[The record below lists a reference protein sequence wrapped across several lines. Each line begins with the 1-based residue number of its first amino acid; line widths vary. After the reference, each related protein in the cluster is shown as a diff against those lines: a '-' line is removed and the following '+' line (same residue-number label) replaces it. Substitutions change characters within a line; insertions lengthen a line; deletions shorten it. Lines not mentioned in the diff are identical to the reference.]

1 MRNLTILAAVAACAV
16 ASPAAAQVT
25 GPVYPAPGG
34 TTFSTNGQSQYQSG
48 RVATYTGFDLSQ
60 TGDLYFGLTSHG
72 LAMDGAIDEAGENL
86 MFDSV
91 SSNIAGGQAIYA
103 GFTNVVGSTATIG
116 TRLVLTFTDLAG
128 NPLALT
134 LDPTIT
140 ATADPSFFG
149 PLLNVTGDFRMTG
162 GFEAYNGS
170 AWVSAGPFYDAYPMK
185 PAGAQGIR
193 GSLGGG
199 FYSTPNATAA
209 VPEPATWAM
218 MLLGFGGVGFQMRRQ
233 RRKGSFLTQAA

>member
-1 MRNLTILAAVAACAV
+1 MRKVISLLAA
-16 ASPAAAQVT
+16 AAALSFAVPAMAQIS

-34 TTFSTNGQSQYQSG
+34 TTFSTNGQNQYQSG
-48 RVATYTGFDLSQ
+48 RVATYSGFDLSQ
-60 TGDLYFGLTSHG
+60 TGDLYFGITSHG
-72 LAMDGAIDEAGENL
+72 LAMDGAIDEAGETL

-91 SSNIAGGQAIYA
+91 SSNIGAGQAIYA
-103 GFTNVVGSTATIG
+103 GFTNVVGSVAQNG

-134 LDPTIT
+134 FDPALT

-170 AWVSAGPFYDAYPMK
+170 TWVSAGTFYDTFVGK
-185 PAGAQGIR
+185 PEGAQGLR

-199 FYSTPNATAA
+199 FYYTAATAA

-218 MLLGFGGVGFQMRRQ
+218 MLLGFGGIGIAIRRRRQ
-233 RRKGSFLTQAA
+233 QALSLA